1 MKKLTSFL
9 VLVAVAFTTNIAFA
23 DDVLV
28 GEKIKVDGQTEV
40 ITDVKR
46 RKNGDIKTVET
57 VNTETGEKIKTK
69 IKKNGKV
76 KTK

>member
-1 MKKLTSFL
+1 MKKLTSLL
-9 VLVAVAFTTNIAFA
+9 VLVALAFTTNIAFA

-28 GEKIKVDGQTEV
+28 GEKVKVDGQTEV

-57 VNTETGEKIKTK
+57 VNTETGKKVKTKKKKNGKIKTK
-69 IKKNGKV
+69 
-76 KTK
+76 